1 MLTRKDIFI
10 INQQFS
16 TGTIINESS
25 LDFVLKQTYRSRHWY
40 KAMCLLTRTIL
51 LDHVFED
58 GNKRTAAAI
67 IMTYHTMNGQECN
80 PDLVSRA
87 VLHITKHNITS
98 INTIGRI
105 IHHATP

>member
-1 MLTRKDIFI
+1 MLTRKDILS

-25 LDFVLKQTYRSRHWY
+25 LDFVLKQTYRSHHWY
-40 KAMCLLTRTIL
+40 KTMCLLARTIL

-67 IMTYHTMNGQECN
+67 IMTYLETNGQEYN
-80 PDLVSRA
+80 PDAIARV
-87 VLHITKHNITS
+87 VLQITKQNITS
-98 INTIGRI
+98 TNIIGRI
-105 IHHATP
+105 IHHATK